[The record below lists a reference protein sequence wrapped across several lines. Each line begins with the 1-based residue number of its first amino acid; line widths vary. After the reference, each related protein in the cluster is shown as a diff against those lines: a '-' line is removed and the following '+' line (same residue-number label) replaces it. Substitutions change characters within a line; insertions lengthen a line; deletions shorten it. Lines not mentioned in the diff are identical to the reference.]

1 MMVLTVDE
9 FDKREEAQLTNSIL
23 KLEELIDRKLLE
35 HGFVDWPELY
45 VHINY
50 AGSETFN
57 HTALGLAMRELSE
70 SDRQVVRQKIVND
83 YIKAGWH
90 ASWDAITIS
99 THNSRIFRSDKIET
113 RTTYVLDINKVGD

>member
-1 MMVLTVDE
+1 MMVSTVDE
-9 FDKREEAQLTNSIL
+9 FNKRKGAQLTNSIL

-35 HGFVDWPELY
+35 HGFTNWPELY

-57 HTALGLAMRELSE
+57 HTALGLTMCELPK

-90 ASWDAITIS
+90 AGWDAITIS
-99 THNSRIFRSDKIET
+99 AHNSRSFRSDKIET
-113 RTTYVLDINKVGD
+113 RTTYVLEINKN